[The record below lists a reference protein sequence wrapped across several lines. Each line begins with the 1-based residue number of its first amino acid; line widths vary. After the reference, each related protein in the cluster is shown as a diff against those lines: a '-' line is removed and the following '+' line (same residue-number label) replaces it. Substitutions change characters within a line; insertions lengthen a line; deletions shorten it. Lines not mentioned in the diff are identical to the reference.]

1 MGKEEILV
9 KQEKK
14 KEVKEMKPVLIVEDE
29 AIMRE
34 SLRDWLKDG
43 GYEVETAEEGEEA
56 LEKIGKK
63 EFSVAV
69 LDLRLPGRDGLEV
82 LKEATAKDPKI
93 KGIIITAYPS
103 VETAVTAM
111 KMGAVDYIVKPFTPD
126 ALEKAL
132 QEVLGPVQVEVKP
145 IPTTEVAEPENKV
158 AVAEP
163 EAEIAVVEPKLG
175 ATIAEP
181 AVVEKAEEEVKELE
195 KVRNLVF
202 TKFHPLCRLCHYAGM
217 SEFCALFQT
226 GKCAYQEAL
235 SESKRLQ
242 EQLCKLCQ
250 LSDFSEPCALFETGN
265 CTYYEALEESKRLQE
280 E

>member
-1 MGKEEILV
+1 MGKEAISA
-9 KQEKK
+9 KQEKE
-14 KEVKEMKPVLIVEDE
+14 KEVKGMKPVLIVEDE

-43 GYEVETAEEGEEA
+43 GYEVDTAGEGEEA
-56 LEKIGKK
+56 LKKIGEK
-63 EFSVAV
+63 EFGVAV
-69 LDLRLPGRDGLEV
+69 LDLRLPGKDGLEV
-82 LKEATAKDPKI
+82 LKEATSQDPKI

-111 KMGAVDYIVKPFTPD
+111 KMGAVDYIVKPCTPD
-126 ALEKAL
+126 ALEKAI

-145 IPTTEVAEPENKV
+145 SPVTEVPEPENEV
-158 AVAEP
+158 TVAEP
-163 EAEIAVVEPKLG
+163 EAEIAVAEPKAE

-181 AVVEKAEEEVKELE
+181 AAVEKAEVKEVE
-195 KVRNLVF
+195 KVRNLVL

-217 SEFCALFQT
+217 SDFCALFQT

-250 LSDFSEPCALFETGN
+250 ISGFSDPCSLLETGK
-265 CTYYEALEESKRLQE
+265 CTYYEALEESKRLQQE
-280 E
+280 

>member
-1 MGKEEILV
+1 MGKQAASA
-9 KQEKK
+9 KQDKE
-14 KEVKEMKPVLIVEDE
+14 KEVQEMKPVLIVEDE

-63 EFSVAV
+63 EFSIAV
-69 LDLRLPGRDGLEV
+69 LDLRLPGKDGLQV
-82 LKEATAKDPKI
+82 LKEATAQDPKI
-93 KGIIITAYPS
+93 KGIIITAYPT
-103 VETAVTAM
+103 VETAVEAM
-111 KMGAVDYIVKPFTPD
+111 KIGAADYIVKPFTPD
-126 ALEKAL
+126 ALEKAI
-132 QEVLGPVQVEVKP
+132 QEVLGPLQVEVKP
-145 IPTTEVAEPENKV
+145 IPVTEVPEPEAKV

-163 EAEIAVVEPKLG
+163 EAEIAVAEPKPE

-181 AVVEKAEEEVKELE
+181 AVVEKAEVKEVE

-217 SEFCALFQT
+217 SDYCALFET
-226 GKCAYQEAL
+226 GTCAYQEAL
-235 SESKRLQ
+235 GESKRLQ

-250 LSDFSEPCALFETGN
+250 LSGFSEPCALFETGK

-280 E
+280 K

>member
-1 MGKEEILV
+1 MV
-9 KQEKK
+9 KAAAPLRQEKGK
-14 KEVKEMKPVLIVEDE
+14 QTKEMKPILIVEDE

-56 LEKIGKK
+56 LGKIGAK
-63 EFSVAV
+63 EFSVAI
-69 LDLRLPGRDGLEV
+69 LDLRLPGKDGLEV
-82 LKEATAKDPKI
+82 LREATAQNPKI

-126 ALEKAL
+126 ALEKAI

-145 IPTTEVAEPENKV
+145 IPAPEVAEPAVEIAIAEPKLEV

-163 EAEIAVVEPKLG
+163 
-175 ATIAEP
+175 AT
-181 AVVEKAEEEVKELE
+181 VGKAEVKEIE

-217 SEFCALFQT
+217 SDFCDLFQT
-226 GKCAYQEAL
+226 GKCAYQEAMA
-235 SESKRLQ
+235 ESKRLQ

-250 LSDFSEPCALFETGN
+250 ISGFSNPCTLLETGK
-265 CTYYEALEESKRLQE
+265 CTYYEALEESKRLRE